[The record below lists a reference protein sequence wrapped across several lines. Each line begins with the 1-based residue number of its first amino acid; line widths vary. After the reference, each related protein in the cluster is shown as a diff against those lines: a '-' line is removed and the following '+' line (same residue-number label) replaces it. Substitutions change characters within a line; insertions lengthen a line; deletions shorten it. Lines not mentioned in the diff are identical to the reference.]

1 MLPTNPFSLDGWRYW
16 SEARRCGKAACQ
28 RCASGER
35 HPGYWYR
42 RNQMTGER
50 EYLGRQLDDA
60 IVQRAGRLAI
70 LSPTISSHIVL
81 IQTDIAL
88 LERLLHGAA
97 FTLVEKLR
105 LEELGYSSVL

>member
-60 IVQRAGRLAI
+60 IVQRADRLAI

-81 IQTDIAL
+81 IQADVAL
-88 LERLLHGAA
+88 LEAIKYRIDKR
-97 FTLVEKLR
+97 E
-105 LEELGYSSVL
+105 